1 MRFWWVNHKQT
12 FRHEVGNGY
21 IWCPKRTRDDRRN
34 HFYETM
40 REVQRGDLI
49 FSFADT
55 KLRAI
60 GVARQPCYS
69 CPKPNEFGKVGD
81 QWNDRGWRVD
91 VDFTRFHRPL
101 RVKEVIG
108 ELLPFLPTKYS
119 PVRETGDGKQVA
131 YLSEISRELATA
143 ALTLADPL
151 LLGLLDDAPRLREDA
166 PKVLAFEPPVLVE
179 WEEQIERQIE
189 ATISIPETTR
199 RALIEAR
206 RGQGRFKQEVHRFE
220 RECRITHVDNP
231 MHLIAS
237 HIKPWRES
245 SDAERLA
252 AGNGLLL
259 TPSIDHL
266 FDRGLITF
274 ADDGEVH
281 VSPVAAEDDSLRKMG
296 VNPPIFSGKFNS
308 DQKHFLDY
316 HRNQIFLKSA
326 A

>member
-1 MRFWWVNHKQT
+1 MRFWWVNHKKT
-12 FRHEVGNGY
+12 FRHEVENGY
-21 IWCPKRTRDDRRN
+21 IWCPKRKRNGALN
-34 HFYETM
+34 HFYETL
-40 REVQRGDLI
+40 RDVQQGDLV
-49 FSFADT
+49 FSFAST
-55 KLRAI
+55 KVQAV

-69 CPKPNEFGKVGD
+69 CPKPDEFGKVGEG
-81 QWNDRGWRVD
+81 WNTLGWRVD
-91 VDFTRFHRPL
+91 VDFTRFPRPL
-101 RVKEVIG
+101 RVKDAIG
-108 ELLPFLPTKYS
+108 EIRPLLTERYS
-119 PVRETGDGKQVA
+119 PLKPTGDGNQNA
-131 YLSEISRELATA
+131 YLAEIPRALAEKVLA
-143 ALTLADPL
+143 LADPL
-151 LLGLLDDAPRLREDA
+151 LLGLMESAPVLREDS
-166 PKVLAFEPPVLVE
+166 PKASAFEPPVLVE

-281 VSPVAAEDDSLRKMG
+281 VSPVAAEDDSLSKMG

-316 HRNQIFLKSA
+316 HRSQIFLKSA